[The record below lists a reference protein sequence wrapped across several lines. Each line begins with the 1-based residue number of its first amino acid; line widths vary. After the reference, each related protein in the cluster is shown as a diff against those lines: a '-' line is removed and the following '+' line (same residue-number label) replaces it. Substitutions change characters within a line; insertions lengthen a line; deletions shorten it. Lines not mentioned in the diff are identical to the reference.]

1 MMKMNRYEQMVVW
14 ERLKGGGIR
23 ESEVPA
29 EGMSAEVV
37 KSNQRIYINLQV
49 ISDRYLNRYL
59 TLSQFFLP
67 PPPTH

>member
-1 MMKMNRYEQMVVW
+1 MRET
-14 ERLKGGGIR
+14 EGGGIR

-67 PPPTH
+67 PSLASL